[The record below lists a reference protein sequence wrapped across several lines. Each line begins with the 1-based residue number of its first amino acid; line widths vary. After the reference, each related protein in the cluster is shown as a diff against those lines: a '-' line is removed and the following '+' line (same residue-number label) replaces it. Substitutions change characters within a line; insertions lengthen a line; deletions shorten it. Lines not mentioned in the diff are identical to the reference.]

1 MIFFSQIITGEG
13 SGRPGGG
20 GGGGGGGGEIIHLLL
35 DMGAV
40 SKLTIAE
47 STINY

>member
-13 SGRPGGG
+13 SGRP
-20 GGGGGGGGEIIHLLL
+20 GGGGGGGEIIHLLL